1 MKIAYVC
8 YNIQEKYV
16 TPSVQDEDVLLLE
29 FLKGKGLDIHRE
41 VWTNQEVNWLDYDLV
56 LIKAP
61 WDYHE
66 HIAAFYNWLDML
78 NNASI
83 PLLNPYGILKWNSD
97 KHYLK
102 EISDSGL
109 NIIPTVFLEI
119 NSVLQNAS
127 IFQQLDSEKII
138 IKPCISGGAKNTF
151 SLTPD
156 NFSVHQKNINDLLKE
171 EAFLVQ
177 PFIKEIETEGE
188 WSFIFFDGKYSHSVL
203 KKPRSGDFRVQH
215 CYGGTIHTDKTEV
228 LHVETAQKFVDRFA
242 KDCLYARVD
251 GVMVNNEF
259 LLMELELLE
268 PFLFLSYHPNGFEN
282 YYTALVKFISQI
294 DPTSVSYFQKEKG

>member
-16 TPSVQDEDVLLLE
+16 TPTVKDEDVLLLE

-41 VWTNQEVNWLDYDLV
+41 VWTNSTINWLDYDLV

-66 HIAAFYNWLDML
+66 HITDFYNWLDKL
-78 NNASI
+78 NSLSI
-83 PLLNPYGILKWNSD
+83 PLLNPYEIIKWNSD

-109 NIIPTVFLEI
+109 SIIPTLFIEKNACLQTA
-119 NSVLQNAS
+119 SV
-127 IFQQLDSEKII
+127 FQQLNSEKII

-151 SLTPD
+151 ILTPD
-156 NFSVHQKNINDLLKE
+156 NFSVHQKSINDLLKD
-171 EAFLVQ
+171 EAFLIQ
-177 PFIKEIETEGE
+177 PFIKEIETDGE

-215 CYGGTIHTDKTEV
+215 CYGGTIHTDNI
-228 LHVETAQKFVDRFA
+228 ETLQIEAAQKFADRFA
-242 KDCLYARVD
+242 NGCLYARVD
-251 GVMVNNEF
+251 GVMVNNKF

-268 PFLFLSYHPNGFEN
+268 PFLFLSYHPKGFEN

-294 DPTSVSYFQKEKG
+294 DPERISAFQKAKR

>member
-16 TPSVQDEDVLLLE
+16 TPTVQDEDVLLLE

-66 HIAAFYNWLDML
+66 HITDFYNWLDML

-83 PLLNPYGILKWNSD
+83 PMLNPYEIIKWNSD
-97 KHYLK
+97 KNYLK

-109 NIIPTVFLEI
+109 SIIPTVFLEI

-127 IFQQLDSEKII
+127 IFQQLNSEKII

-156 NFSVHQKNINDLLKE
+156 NFSEHQKNINDLLKE

-215 CYGGTIHTDKTEV
+215 CYGGTIHADNIET
-228 LHVETAQKFVDRFA
+228 LHVETAKKFVDRFA

-282 YYTALVKFISQI
+282 YYSALVKFISQI
-294 DPTSVSYFQKEKG
+294 DPRSISYFQKDKA

>member
-8 YNIQEKYV
+8 YNIQEKYI

-29 FLKGKGLDIHRE
+29 FLKEKGLDIHRE
-41 VWTNQEVNWLDYDLV
+41 VWTNEDVKWLDYDLV
-56 LIKAP
+56 LLKAP

-66 HIAAFYNWLDML
+66 NITAFYNWLDML
-78 NNASI
+78 NNSSI
-83 PLLNPYGILKWNSD
+83 PLLNPYEILKWNSD

-109 NIIPTVFLEI
+109 SIIPTVFLEI
-119 NSVLQNAS
+119 NSSLQNES
-127 IFQQLDSEKII
+127 IFQKLNSEKLI
-138 IKPCISGGAKNTF
+138 IKPCISAGAKNTF
-151 SLTPD
+151 VLTPK
-156 NFSVHQKNINDLLKE
+156 NIALHQKTIDDLLKH

-188 WSFIFFDGKYSHSVL
+188 WSFLFFDGKYSHSVL

-215 CYGGTIHTDKTEV
+215 CYGGTIHADKIEMS
-228 LHVETAQKFVDRFA
+228 HIETAQKFVDRFA
-242 KDCLYARVD
+242 KGCLYARVD
-251 GVMVNNEF
+251 GVMVNNKF

-268 PFLFLSYHPNGFEN
+268 PFLFLSYHPSGFEN
-282 YYTALVKFISQI
+282 YYAALVKFISQI
-294 DPTSVSYFQKEKG
+294 DPTSISYFQKEKA

>member
-16 TPSVQDEDVLLLE
+16 TPTVQDEDVLLLE

-41 VWTNQEVNWLDYDLV
+41 VWTNKEVNWLNYDLV

-66 HIAAFYNWLDML
+66 HITAFYNWLDML
-78 NNASI
+78 NNLSI
-83 PLLNPYGILKWNSD
+83 PLLNSYEIIKWNSD

-102 EISDSGL
+102 EISDSEL
-109 NIIPTVFLEI
+109 SIIPTVFLET
-119 NSVLQNAS
+119 NSVLENES
-127 IFQQLDSEKII
+127 IFQQLNSEKII

-151 SLTPD
+151 SLTAD
-156 NFSVHQKNINDLLKE
+156 NFSEHQKNINDLLKE
-171 EAFLVQ
+171 EAFLLQ

-188 WSFIFFDGKYSHSVL
+188 WSFIFFNGKYSHSVL

-215 CYGGTIHTDKTEV
+215 CYGGTIHTDNIET

-251 GVMVNNEF
+251 GVMVNNKF

-282 YYTALVKFISQI
+282 YYTALLKFISQI
-294 DPTSVSYFQKEKG
+294 DPRSISSFQKARG